1 MDIGI
6 CILHDPTLSLYCQ
19 FMAQSSGFPMRSEL
33 KYEALLFIAAVIWGS
48 GFVAQRMGMDSLGPF
63 AFNGAR
69 FALGSL
75 ALIPVILIRRT
86 SAAAVRTAVGPALLA
101 GCVLTAAASLQQFGL
116 QFTGAGKAGFIT
128 GLYVIIVP
136 IAAFFL
142 GKKTSGRTWIG
153 ATMALIGLFLLSVSG
168 TLSVEQGDFIIFI
181 SAFFWSAH
189 ILVLDRWAPE
199 VDPIVLASIQF
210 AVCSILS
217 WAIAIPVETFSLAD
231 FGAAAGPIL
240 FGGLFSIGI
249 AFTLQAVGQV
259 KTHPARASIILSLE
273 AAFAVLAGWLI
284 LKEAM
289 SPRELVGCALMLVG
303 IIIAQL
309 PGPKESSG
317 ALHEA
322 SV

>member
-1 MDIGI
+1 M
-6 CILHDPTLSLYCQ
+6 
-19 FMAQSSGFPMRSEL
+19 
-33 KYEALLFIAAVIWGS
+33 FIAAAIWGS

-75 ALIPVILIRRT
+75 ALIPVILLRRT
-86 SAAAVRTAVGPALLA
+86 TAAAIRAAVGPAILA
-101 GCVLTAAASLQQFGL
+101 GCVLTVAADLQQIGM

-128 GLYVIIVP
+128 GLYVIFVP

-142 GKKTSGRTWIG
+142 GKQTPGRTWIG
-153 ATMALIGLFLLSVSG
+153 AVLALTGLFLLSVSG
-168 TLSVEQGDFIIFI
+168 TFTVEKGDFIIFI

-217 WAIAIPVETFSLAD
+217 WGIAIPFETFSLMD
-231 FGAAAGPIL
+231 FGNAIGPIL

-249 AFTLQAVGQV
+249 AFTLQAVGQT
-259 KTHPARASIILSLE
+259 KAHPARASIILSLE

-284 LKEAM
+284 LKETM
-289 SPRELVGCALMLVG
+289 STRELVGCALMLAG

-309 PGPKESSG
+309 PGSKGSESS
-317 ALHEA
+317 A
-322 SV
+322 S

>member
-1 MDIGI
+1 M
-6 CILHDPTLSLYCQ
+6 T
-19 FMAQSSGFPMRSEL
+19 QSSGISTRSEL
-33 KYEALLFIAAVIWGS
+33 RHEALLFIAAAIWGS

-86 SAAAVRTAVGPALLA
+86 TATAVRTAVGPAILA
-101 GCVLTAAASLQQFGL
+101 GCVLTVAADLQQIGM

-128 GLYVIIVP
+128 GLYVIFVP

-142 GKKTSGRTWIG
+142 GKRTPGRTWIG
-153 ATMALIGLFLLSVSG
+153 AVLALTGLFLLSVSG
-168 TLSVEQGDFIIFI
+168 TLTVEKGDFIIFV

-189 ILVLDRWAPE
+189 ILVLDRWAPK

-217 WAIAIPVETFSLAD
+217 WGIAIPVETFSPAD
-231 FGAAAGPIL
+231 FRNAIGPIL

-249 AFTLQAVGQV
+249 AFTLQAVGQT
-259 KTHPARASIILSLE
+259 KAHPARASIILSLE
-273 AAFAVLAGWLI
+273 AAFALLAGWLI
-284 LKEAM
+284 LGETM
-289 SPRELVGCALMLVG
+289 SARELVGCTLMLAG

-309 PGPKESSG
+309 PGSKAPGRSPS
-317 ALHEA
+317 
-322 SV
+322 